1 MVVKNLGMPDW
12 EREKEI
18 LSRIVMSPGVY
29 DGVPTLRD
37 SEVPVEL
44 VFRLLGGGHSEIEVR
59 NILEINEEDL
69 RAVFVYAGTLVEETR
84 QIRNLSD
91 REIGIA
97 VDPMRHEMYRGTLK
111 NSKVEPRFGTEDPQS
126 PIFYQ

>member
-1 MVVKNLGMPDW
+1 MPDW

-59 NILEINEEDL
+59 DLLDLSEEDL
-69 RAVFVYAGTLVEETR
+69 RAVFVYAGTLVEETS
-84 QIRNLSD
+84 QIRN
-91 REIGIA
+91 RAERKIGFA
-97 VDPMRHEMYRGTLK
+97 GGTH
-111 NSKVEPRFGTEDPQS
+111 
-126 PIFYQ
+126 